1 MLELRRIAIHEAGH
15 TVMAYLQGKKS
26 DGVSIVSGN
35 GALGWSR
42 YTPICTECS
51 DIEELQKC
59 ALIAM
64 AGFAAEKV
72 AFTDADLCGATND
85 LSEAAS
91 YSNRMFGTAVSP
103 ATKNDEWTKVGQEL
117 LRDSWDLVELIADQ
131 LIEYRELTGERVESL
146 CVSRTKT
153 NRLAQSAQICE
164 SR

>member
-1 MLELRRIAIHEAGH
+1 MLEFPRIAIHEAGH
-15 TVMAYLQGKKS
+15 TVMAYLQGKIS
-26 DGVSIVSGN
+26 EGVSIISGN

-42 YTPICTECS
+42 YTPICTRECN

-72 AFTDADLCGATND
+72 AFTDADLRGATND

-117 LRDSWDLVELIADQ
+117 LRDNWDLVELIAGQ
-131 LIEYRELTGERVESL
+131 LIEYRELTGEQVESL
-146 CVSRTKT
+146 FIAHRDAQTSIVSTE
-153 NRLAQSAQICE
+153 L
-164 SR
+164 